1 MAGDVLMGREEY
13 QSLVK
18 KFYIDIKRIAFSY
31 CQNME
36 DAEDITQN
44 VFIKLLKYQG
54 DFKDELHIKKWLV
67 KVTVNESRSLWRSFW
82 KQSVIYKL
90 PLKKKDDIVND
101 ERIDALKEEIRN
113 LNPRYRM
120 IVFLFYYENYSAR
133 EIAEIIGNSE
143 NVVFKLLQRARDRIR
158 KNMIKRGYTNKDE

>member
-90 PLKKKDDIVND
+90 PLKKKDVIVND
-101 ERIDALKEEIRN
+101 ERIDALKEEIEN

>member
-1 MAGDVLMGREEY
+1 
-13 QSLVK
+13 
-18 KFYIDIKRIAFSY
+18 
-31 CQNME
+31 ME

-90 PLKKKDDIVND
+90 PLKKKDVIVND
-101 ERIDALKEEIRN
+101 ERIDALKEEIEN

>member
-1 MAGDVLMGREEY
+1 MGREEY

-90 PLKKKDDIVND
+90 PLKKKDVIVND
-101 ERIDALKEEIRN
+101 ERIDALKEEIEN

-158 KNMIKRGYTNKDE
+158 KNMIKKGYKER

>member
-1 MAGDVLMGREEY
+1 MGREEY

-54 DFKDELHIKKWLV
+54 DFKDELYIKKWLV

-90 PLKKKDDIVND
+90 PLKKKDVIVND
-101 ERIDALKEEIRN
+101 ERIDALKEEIEN

>member
-1 MAGDVLMGREEY
+1 MGREEY

-90 PLKKKDDIVND
+90 PLKKKDVIVND
-101 ERIDALKEEIRN
+101 ERIDALKEEIEN

>member
-1 MAGDVLMGREEY
+1 MGREEY

-90 PLKKKDDIVND
+90 PLKKKDVIVND
-101 ERIDALKEEIRN
+101 ERIDALKEEIEN

-133 EIAEIIGNSE
+133 EIAEITGNSE
-143 NVVFKLLQRARDRIR
+143 NMVFKLLQRARDRIR

>member
-54 DFKDELHIKKWLV
+54 DFKDELYIKKWLV

-90 PLKKKDDIVND
+90 PLKKKDVIVND
-101 ERIDALKEEIRN
+101 ERIDALKEEIEN